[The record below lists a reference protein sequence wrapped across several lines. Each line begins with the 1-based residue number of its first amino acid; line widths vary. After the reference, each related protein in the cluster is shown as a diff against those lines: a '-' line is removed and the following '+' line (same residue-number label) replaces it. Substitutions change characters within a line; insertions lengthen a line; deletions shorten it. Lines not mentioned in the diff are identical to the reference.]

1 MTMVG
6 LFWITEDHV
15 YVGAEPTGAAPG
27 VRLGK
32 DGVES
37 LGTDQGAFWTWD
49 AVRSLDV
56 RDVAVRSPARR
67 LLAIAG
73 DWVDVLL
80 TTHVDQPPSFT
91 VVIGTAE
98 GTVEANALTAA
109 RSGVHTTAEY
119 DLSRTLLARLAAGT
133 ATVDPPLTWRR
144 ARRDTGAPSRAEGEE
159 LLRAWA
165 GGGPVSAR

>member
-27 VRLGK
+27 VRLTK
-32 DGVES
+32 DGVET
-37 LGTDQGAFWTWD
+37 LGTDQRARWAWADIRGLD
-49 AVRSLDV
+49 A

-67 LLAIAG
+67 LVSIAA

-80 TTHVDQPPSFT
+80 TTHVDQPPLFT
-91 VVIGTAE
+91 VTVETADGTAE
-98 GTVEANALTAA
+98 ATVSAA
-109 RSGVHTTAEY
+109 APGGVYTTAEH

-133 ATVDPPLTWRR
+133 ATIDPLLTWRR
-144 ARRDTGAPSRAEGEE
+144 EREDTGTPSRAEREE
-159 LLRAWA
+159 LLRAWTA
-165 GGGPVSAR
+165 GS